1 MDVLLTLL
9 LVIMGLLLLLLSL
22 AGVVFGVFMALDER
36 TREQGVFFAV
46 WWVPAVAASL
56 GIVLRDW
63 VTFTVGILC
72 FVVAGAALA
81 LERHS
86 SNTQAKVRRTDTG
99 TPSRPP
105 LKKGSSYENAKRRLS
120 KKLKEYRK
128 VTS

>member
-1 MDVLLTLL
+1 VDVLLTLL

-56 GIVLRDW
+56 GIVLRDR